1 MATSHSKVSKAL
13 RFEILRR
20 DNFRCHY
27 CGTEAAQTELHV
39 DHVVPQSLGGTNDP
53 SNLVT
58 ACAQCNSGKAGRT
71 LDEPV
76 LAAVDE
82 KAQRYATAVEQ
93 AIAERR
99 QVLTTE
105 QQTKNAFRAEWNR
118 WEPTEPLP
126 AGFGDSVRQF
136 MRAGL
141 DWEDIVDSIEVAMSR
156 HDIRG
161 REHARFKYFC
171 GVCNR
176 KIEDVR
182 KRADEIMSGT
192 ESQSVQPRWH
202 QAVHDAF
209 TVRAEHEIGKLT
221 ELVEAAI
228 REGLDEKHV
237 CDALSRELAHP
248 IHPRLARRCAV
259 SGIYYAMEEKGVAHF
274 DDADHF
280 EQAVV
285 DYCAKFGQQA
295 PGSPML
301 RGFAFM
307 GMSVDGARQVLKGIF
322 ERGVSSAGVNSD
334 FNLYGFQQLEK
345 EVLNAPY

>member
-27 CGTEAAQTELHV
+27 CGSEASQTDLHV
-39 DHVVPQSLGGTNDP
+39 DHIVPQSLGGTNDP

-58 ACAQCNSGKAGRT
+58 ACAECNSGKAGRT

-105 QQTKNAFRAEWNR
+105 QQTTDAFRAEWNH

-136 MRAGL
+136 MSAGL
-141 DWEDIVDSIEVAMSR
+141 DWEDIVDSIEIAMSR
-156 HDIRG
+156 LNIRG
-161 REHARFKYFC
+161 RENGRFEYFC

-176 KIEDVR
+176 KIEDIR
-182 KRADEIMSGT
+182 KRADEIMGEPVGESVEQDTSLLGVLIEEVERTDPGYGINLNYALGVRDLANHVTFSVGIDAAILADGT
-192 ESQSVQPRWH
+192 LWQDTLAGSELEDLRTGEIYT
-202 QAVHDAF
+202 AVRLKR
-209 TVRAEHEIGKLT
+209 VRNVWNVVCKADDGREIGRMPGSLYP
-221 ELVEAAI
+221 L
-228 REGLDEKHV
+228 RE
-237 CDALSRELAHP
+237 
-248 IHPRLARRCAV
+248 V
-259 SGIYYAMEEKGVAHF
+259 SGCHE
-274 DDADHF
+274 
-280 EQAVV
+280 
-285 DYCAKFGQQA
+285 
-295 PGSPML
+295 
-301 RGFAFM
+301 
-307 GMSVDGARQVLKGIF
+307 
-322 ERGVSSAGVNSD
+322 
-334 FNLYGFQQLEK
+334 LET
-345 EVLNAPY
+345 